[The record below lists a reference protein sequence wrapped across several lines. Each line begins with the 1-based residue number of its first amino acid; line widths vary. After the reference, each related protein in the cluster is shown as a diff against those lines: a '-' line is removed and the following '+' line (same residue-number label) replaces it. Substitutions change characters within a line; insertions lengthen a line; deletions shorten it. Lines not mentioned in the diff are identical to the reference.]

1 MKKYGV
7 LGVIIII
14 FLLSIFFLYR
24 ENTVLKRN
32 NSTLEIEKQIVID
45 NTGSYDY
52 LNSITVDSFEKR
64 IKNGDDIFVY
74 IGNSQCSDC
83 SFFSKILE
91 KEVKTFPLKDSL
103 YLVNISNI
111 HQDKNRWLAFKKKY
125 GFDQTPAFLLFQQGK
140 VKSMIQWDEKNGLS
154 EEIFHNWLEENET
167 FIRKLE
173 MK

>member
-111 HQDKNRWLAFKKKY
+111 HQDKNRWLAFKKRY